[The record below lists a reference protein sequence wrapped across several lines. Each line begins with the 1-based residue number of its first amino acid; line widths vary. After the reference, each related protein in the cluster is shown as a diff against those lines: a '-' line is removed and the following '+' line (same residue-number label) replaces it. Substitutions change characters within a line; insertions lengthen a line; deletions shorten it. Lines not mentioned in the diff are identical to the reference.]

1 MLINYLFGI
10 GDRHYDNIFL
20 RNDGV
25 IFHIDFGFIMGLE
38 PKVIGNTRLASN
50 IKWNFKL
57 AEPIIQNFKEGI
69 EDANYKK
76 FLDVCFNGFE
86 IIRE

>member
-1 MLINYLFGI
+1 
-10 GDRHYDNIFL
+10 
-20 RNDGV
+20 
-25 IFHIDFGFIMGLE
+25 MGLE